1 MDWKLEMEAERAVLQ
16 RIAAVLL
23 ALADLAELA
32 GSRSQAVRGLVLW
45 LLLPAEAMARN
56 LVAGSPAPVPLCR
69 AGNSPADAIRLALS
83 LRSLAASLGE
93 LSRLRFPTGGSPD
106 ARFGVSIPDT
116 LRRIAAF
123 ATTLAEAG
131 SLVLRDWRRTLYDT
145 S

>member
-1 MDWKLEMEAERAVLQ
+1 MDWKLEMEAERAVQ
-16 RIAAVLL
+16 KRIVAVLL

-83 LRSLAASLGE
+83 LRSLAATLVE
-93 LSRLRFPTGGSPD
+93 LSRLYFPTGCSPG
-106 ARFGVSIPDT
+106 ARFGVSIPDIPW
-116 LRRIAAF
+116 RIGAF
-123 ATTLAEAG
+123 ATTLAEAN
-131 SLVLRDWRRTLYDT
+131 SLALRDLGRTLYDT